1 MMYLS
6 LVERACSAV
15 RYLSYLTRPAERKM
29 LRITP
34 ATPPYVAANVRLC
47 SHCRHARRMAMP
59 YKEEIGCGLY
69 RNVDVVTGRTT
80 FDDALYVRQDEM
92 ACGIAGKLFEHLRWE
107 DRLSSDHKDRS
118 RGSSRVENDGG
129 GCNATDDD
137 ESCVLTPPPSLPYPP
152 SSSSSS

>member
-1 MMYLS
+1 
-6 LVERACSAV
+6 
-15 RYLSYLTRPAERKM
+15 M

-34 ATPPYVAANVRLC
+34 ATPPYVAASVRLC
-47 SHCRHARRMAMP
+47 SHCRHARRIAMP

-80 FDDALYVRQDEM
+80 FDEALYVRQDEM

-107 DRLSSDHKDRS
+107 DRLSDRS
-118 RGSSRVENDGG
+118 RGSRRVENDGR

-137 ESCVLTPPPSLPYPP
+137 ESCALTPPPSPSP
-152 SSSSSS
+152 SS